1 MVAVGPLGGLGTLP
15 PPSLLVTDMKPLIL
29 IFSVALWVLAGCAA
43 TPGPDDA
50 AATPN
55 QVLAGDDSSG
65 AVHWGGQIVSIKNRR
80 DYTLV
85 EVLALPLEGSGR
97 PRVDGKSGG
106 RFIVQRQGFLE
117 PHEYAPDRL
126 LEVRGQLDGFI
137 HGTVGD
143 SPYRYPLV
151 QGEQV
156 VLWPEDA
163 AVTTSPIKPRVNFGV
178 GVGTYG
184 SGVGIGIGF

>member
-1 MVAVGPLGGLGTLP
+1 
-15 PPSLLVTDMKPLIL
+15 LVTDMKPLIL
-29 IFSVALWVLAGCAA
+29 IVVLAALVMAGCAG
-43 TPGPDDA
+43 TPRPGDA
-50 AATPN
+50 GATPN
-55 QVLAGDDSSG
+55 QVLSGDDASG

-85 EVLALPLEGSGR
+85 EVLALPLESSGR
-97 PRVDGKSGG
+97 PRVDGKAEG
-106 RFIVQRQGFLE
+106 RFIVQRPGFLE
-117 PHEYAPDRL
+117 PHEYAADRL

-143 SPYRYPLV
+143 APYRYPLV
-151 QGEQV
+151 QGEQL

-163 AVTTSPIKPRVNFGV
+163 AASTSPIKPRVNFGV
-178 GVGTYG
+178 GLGTYG